1 MHVDDII
8 IAALTNKRLAQVKRD
23 LASRFDIKDLGKLH
37 HFLGMKIVQDEAN
50 GSVWISQPAYIE
62 TLLKRFGM
70 EHAKASAT
78 IIDPG
83 NKLVKALE
91 EDELFDQHTYQ
102 SAVGSLLYL
111 SVAARPDI
119 TFAVNN
125 VAKFSVKPTVRH
137 CMDCHQAEAKHC

>member
-102 SAVGSLLYL
+102 SAAYCTCLSLLDL
-111 SVAARPDI
+111 TSRFQPAMWPSSLLNQLCDTGLPSSRSCD
-119 TFAVNN
+119 T
-125 VAKFSVKPTVRH
+125 
-137 CMDCHQAEAKHC
+137 